1 MPSVK
6 SQAPQSA
13 LQHPQNREPHYEMET
28 DMSEANGAA
37 SVISSV
43 AARIRGNGQSEEG
56 ADMRSEEEP
65 SGEMARLTSS
75 EVAPARHELP
85 QNANPKAAVKPSWGS
100 NASLPLS
107 EIERAVLSRIQ
118 VMGDAAG
125 KQDVPADIIDFM
137 QRANVIFLDKNNQR
151 VSFSRVVVAWEE

>member
-1 MPSVK
+1 M
-6 SQAPQSA
+6 SQ
-13 LQHPQNREPHYEMET
+13 
-28 DMSEANGAA
+28 D
-37 SVISSV
+37 
-43 AARIRGNGQSEEG
+43 NGQTSVVRKVASRLRGDGKSEEG
-56 ADMRSEEEP
+56 GDMRSEEEP
-65 SGEMARLTSS
+65 SGEMARLAGQ
-75 EVAPARHELP
+75 EVAQARHELP

-125 KQDVPADIIDFM
+125 KQDVPGDIIDFM